1 MSAPRVH
8 QIFVGGREV
17 LVKTRPAVER
27 PFLLFPSIGEYLAYD
42 DGAYDRFEAD
52 GWRNAAYRD
61 AIRAASPERCIVDI
75 GTGRDALWAITAARA
90 GARKVYAIEALS
102 EVAACARDAVAR
114 AGVAELVTV
123 ITGRSQDVGLPERAD
138 VCVSEII
145 GNIGSAEGVNAV
157 LADAWS
163 RLCNPGC
170 VSIPYRCQTLAA
182 AVTMPKF
189 ADPTEFAFAEEALPY
204 LQRAFNRAGTAF
216 DIRLCISG
224 PVAEVALSSPIIVE
238 DLVFDGLQP
247 YTTTS
252 AELTITRPGRLHG
265 FALWINLWCAVG
277 QPPIDALP
285 ETEPGWAP
293 IYAPISAAGV
303 PAADGDRIR
312 LRLSR
317 AITHESGHPD
327 YHLSANITRIDG
339 STAEAA
345 WHSPYRYPRF
355 RATDTY
361 RRLFPALQASPRA
374 DN

>member
-1 MSAPRVH
+1 M
-8 QIFVGGREV
+8 Q
-17 LVKTRPAVER
+17 
-27 PFLLFPSIGEYLAYD
+27 
-42 DGAYDRFEAD
+42 
-52 GWRNAAYRD
+52 
-61 AIRAASPERCIVDI
+61 
-75 GTGRDALWAITAARA
+75 
-90 GARKVYAIEALS
+90 
-102 EVAACARDAVAR
+102 
-114 AGVAELVTV
+114 
-123 ITGRSQDVGLPERAD
+123 
-138 VCVSEII
+138 
-145 GNIGSAEGVNAV
+145 
-157 LADAWS
+157 
-163 RLCNPGC
+163 PGC

-189 ADPTEFAFAEEALPY
+189 GDATEFAFAEEALPY

-224 PVAEVALSSPIIVE
+224 PVAEVALSSPVIVE

-247 YTTTS
+247 YATTS

-265 FALWINLWCAVG
+265 FALWINLWCALG